1 MSTIS
6 KYYTLGMDDLS
17 EGVVIFKKCCNKIKT
32 YQLINSNATE
42 KFDKLHSDFLNTAN
56 SLLVNYNS
64 MQFDEIESMCKT
76 LIIINAKIQK
86 LLLIK
91 KYINNNKDNKKIRKQ
106 VGNELQNVNY
116 MLPSFKTA
124 HDIFFENHS
133 YPFAILLLI
142 VTLGTLIAS
151 LLIDK
156 YYILAIIFISVLIV
170 LLFGSL
176 FFLRKCVML
185 DKIYRNINSNKYF
198 ERIKI
203 KKANKSLNSIAHLFM
218 RAKD

>member
-6 KYYTLGMDDLS
+6 KYYTLGMDELS

-116 MLPSFKTA
+116 MLPSFKIA

>member
-6 KYYTLGMDDLS
+6 KYYTLGMDELS

-56 SLLVNYNS
+56 SILVNYNS

-116 MLPSFKTA
+116 MLPSFKIA

>member
-1 MSTIS
+1 
-6 KYYTLGMDDLS
+6 MDDLS